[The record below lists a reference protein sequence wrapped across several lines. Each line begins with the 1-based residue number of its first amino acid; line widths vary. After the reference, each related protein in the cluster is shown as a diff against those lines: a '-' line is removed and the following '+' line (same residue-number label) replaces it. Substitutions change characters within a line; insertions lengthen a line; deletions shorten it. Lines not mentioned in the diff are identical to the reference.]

1 MLQSWV
7 TQLGAA
13 AIAVVC
19 IYALAAGTWRERFG
33 AIIYLAA
40 YLLSLGF
47 GLIGVE
53 NGPLF
58 LADYLR
64 SEHISLY
71 LLVADMLLL
80 QGLCVIAWKSPHPW
94 PKWAL
99 AAQLI
104 SIAAHV
110 AVLFDLGLGS
120 RAYLTIA
127 TATGWA
133 VLIALLIGTI
143 AAAHA
148 RRESRRQSRRMAA

>member
-7 TQLGAA
+7 TQLGAI

-19 IYALAAGTWRERFG
+19 LYALVKGTWRERFG
-33 AIIYLAA
+33 ALIYAAA

-47 GLIGVE
+47 GLISVE

-58 LADYLR
+58 LSDYLR
-64 SEHISLY
+64 REYISLY
-71 LLVADMLLL
+71 LLVADVLLL

-99 AAQLI
+99 MVQFV

-110 AVLFDLGLGS
+110 AVLWNLGLGN

-127 TATGWA
+127 TAAGWA
-133 VLIALLIGTI
+133 VLIALLIGTV
-143 AAAHA
+143 AAAQA
-148 RRESRRQSRRMAA
+148 RRQARLAS